1 MRVRAR
7 VEAQVEGRANKTS
20 SECSLVLSNN
30 ADGRIEYSVLPSV
43 ISFFFLSPL
52 IKSGQSK
59 VTAAAAA
66 ATEHDSTT
74 GLLVCVCCSF
84 CSNNSRSKKA
94 KK

>member
-30 ADGRIEYSVLPSV
+30 ADGRIGYSVLPSV

-74 GLLVCVCCSF
+74 GLLVCVLQF
-84 CSNNSRSKKA
+84 LQQQQQE
-94 KK
+94 